1 MDYKRLTLIMT
12 LFLKPFQT
20 VVQKLFTVILA
31 TCFIVGCAQNSASQN
46 TTAENAAFLEQQTKQ
61 IANESEERGWARKIL
76 GNRAVDSLKV
86 LFEEPK
92 NVELSREEIAN
103 FPYAATYVKLEDQ
116 ARALV
121 VLGKVTQQQENAD
134 SPLLSWVSADGE
146 IIEILN
152 GKIQSFSGFRTDISA
167 GYNAEVQKPLS
178 CYIRQIV
185 AKSESLQL
193 ADCAEQADYRFDLKL
208 KSPLHY
214 AYQPHEMFYRIA
226 EPVKYQLSEHN
237 VVYPM
242 PGGRDVRTTTIT
254 ETALNNKFTNIYRV
268 EQTTGY
274 VVYTKQWL
282 GEKLGYIELTTV
294 KAYLNKPTT
303 TTPESNS
310 KISRHLKI
318 QVEPSNAPQRL
329 LQLLPLQQPTNYAPL
344 TRLYR
349 CDYDHK
355 FAARKL
361 GMKQKL
367 LMLKRIY
374 QVDNKPE
381 YEQQVQKLLS
391 AFEAWP
397 LRPSLI
403 FGFQHGLAANDL
415 AFNPVLPADEHHNSC
430 KNTYHVVFNQALERP
445 VVLDFLNAANN
456 ENMSTWWVIQADG
469 QVIEVAANDIVN
481 KPELHTII
489 KQPNAVVFR
498 GIPDTELPKGFTDIN
513 YQLALLLKHWRY
525 NATN

>member
-20 VVQKLFTVILA
+20 AVHKLFTVILA
-31 TCFIVGCAQNSASQN
+31 TSFVVGCAQNNASQ
-46 TTAENAAFLEQQTKQ
+46 TGTAENAVFLEQQTKQ
-61 IANESEERGWARKIL
+61 VANESEESGWARTIL
-76 GNRAVDSLKV
+76 GNRAVDSLQV

-92 NVELSREEIAN
+92 NVELSPEEIAN
-103 FPYAATYVKLEDQ
+103 FPYAATYVKLEGQ

-146 IIEILN
+146 IIEVLN

-167 GYNAEVQKPLS
+167 GYNAEKQKPLS
-178 CYIRQIV
+178 CFIRHIV
-185 AKSESLQL
+185 AKSTSTQL
-193 ADCAEQADYRFDLKL
+193 ADCAEHADYRFDLKL
-208 KSPLHY
+208 KSPLHF

-226 EPVKYQLSEHN
+226 ETVTYQLSEQN
-237 VVYPM
+237 VVFSM
-242 PGGRDVRTTTIT
+242 PGGRDVNTTTIL
-254 ETALNNKFTNIYRV
+254 ETAANNKFTNIYRV

-282 GEKLGYIELTTV
+282 GEKLGYIELTAV
-294 KAYLNKPTT
+294 KAYLNKPTAT
-303 TTPESNS
+303 MPDSNGELS
-310 KISRHLKI
+310 QHVKI
-318 QVEPSNAPQRL
+318 QVEPSSNSQRL
-329 LQLLPLQQPTNYAPL
+329 LQLLPLQQPTSYAPL

-355 FAARKL
+355 FAARKQ

-374 QVDNKPE
+374 QVDNKPQ
-381 YEQQVQKLLS
+381 YEQQAQELLT
-391 AFEAWP
+391 AFEQWP
-397 LRPSLI
+397 LRQSLI

-415 AFNPVLPADEHHNSC
+415 AFNPVLPTAAQHNSC
-430 KNTYHVVFNQALERP
+430 KNTYDVVFNQALEKP
-445 VVLDFLNAANN
+445 VVLDFLIAANN
-456 ENMSTWWVIQADG
+456 ESMSTWWIIQADG
-469 QVIEVAANDIVN
+469 QVIEVAANDIAN
-481 KPELHTII
+481 KPELSTLI

-498 GIPDTELPKGFTDIN
+498 GIPNSELPTGFTDIN
-513 YQLALLLKHWRY
+513 YQLALFLKHWRY